1 MHRMNDGLETHFL
14 SSTFLQPVSH
24 TQTLICQ
31 SRRWLTPT
39 QTNPDIRVILITQAT
54 FLILYTNLIYTWFD
68 LNTKHIW
75 INSVEFRLNLKSI
88 SLTFVS
94 NTVRMLCKIL
104 NTNKYKKNKTK
115 KKQNLENY
123 IFILNLMLAGCF
135 KNTGTGKHTSAGSGS
150 RWSIYLLTELISNTG
165 VTLIQDQ

>member
-1 MHRMNDGLETHFL
+1 MFISCTMHRMNDGLETHFL

-104 NTNKYKKNKTK
+104 NTNKYKKTKQKKNRIWKTISSFWIWCWQDVSK
-115 KKQNLENY
+115 TLEQE
-123 IFILNLMLAGCF
+123 
-135 KNTGTGKHTSAGSGS
+135 NTPVLVLVPGGAFT
-150 RWSIYLLTELISNTG
+150 Y
-165 VTLIQDQ
+165 

>member
-39 QTNPDIRVILITQAT
+39 HTNPDIRVILITQAT

-104 NTNKYKKNKTK
+104 NTNKYKKT
-115 KKQNLENY
+115 KQNKKTESGKLYLHFE
-123 IFILNLMLAGCF
+123 FDAGRMF
-135 KNTGTGKHTSAGSGS
+135 QKHWNRKTHQC
-150 RWSIYLLTELISNTG
+150 WFWFQVEHLPINWIN
-165 VTLIQDQ
+165 